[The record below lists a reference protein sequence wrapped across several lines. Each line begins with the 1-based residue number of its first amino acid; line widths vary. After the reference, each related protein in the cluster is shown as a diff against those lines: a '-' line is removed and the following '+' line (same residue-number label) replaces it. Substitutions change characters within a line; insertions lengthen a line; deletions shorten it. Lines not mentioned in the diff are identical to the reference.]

1 MEKQLAASIPL
12 AVHNGQLKK
21 KDAARAQVVNEL
33 QAAEKVLEERRLEVV
48 RLAEQVKKLQEA
60 EKQRL
65 GKVETLRKNRDDLR
79 RQLKESIDANDLIAR
94 TAKERELEHEQLV
107 GGLIAEVEHV
117 NELILG
123 T

>member
-107 GGLIAEVEHV
+107 GGLIAEIEHV